1 MQTLYYEMDIIPS
14 HLSLIEPIDYNST
27 IILRALY
34 ETLFTVKEDGQLFFN
49 GMKYAWNDE
58 RTKLTIQLNAE
69 KRWNDGSCVKAQH
82 YVQRF
87 LLLLKQGREHPLYKF
102 LCYIKNWDE
111 CIDDEI
117 MADEIGVKSINEFT
131 IVFELESPVPFFEEL
146 LSSIYTAPFKQKD
159 VYNGPYVVQNI
170 TTDSIVLIRNKYYCY
185 KKKNIIRKI
194 VFKENY
200 DYKQTIKNF
209 FEGKCHITGNTQF
222 PHEMISDLENNKD
235 LVINNNS
242 NLFFILRFNMDKETV
257 DQVKTILNNHIYL
270 ASEKNNNYEF
280 WKIGNIK
287 NPLFRARLREV
298 CKTEVKI
305 HTNKKVIILYTE
317 FYPNEKVAEILEGY
331 LQEFFFVEKEKVLYE
346 TITRNEITL
355 EDNDMLLEII
365 SFECYSLLPRLLTLL
380 PCVNEENVDEYIEEL
395 EMINSLDSLEPE
407 NQKCLNILEN
417 SREVFFLFELNSYQ
431 FISSNIEGFYIQNG
445 QASYKG
451 LKIK

>member
-1 MQTLYYEMDIIPS
+1 M
-14 HLSLIEPIDYNST
+14 
-27 IILRALY
+27 
-34 ETLFTVKEDGQLFFN
+34 
-49 GMKYAWNDE
+49 
-58 RTKLTIQLNAE
+58 
-69 KRWNDGSCVKAQH
+69 
-82 YVQRF
+82 
-87 LLLLKQGREHPLYKF
+87 
-102 LCYIKNWDE
+102 
-111 CIDDEI
+111 
-117 MADEIGVKSINEFT
+117 
-131 IVFELESPVPFFEEL
+131 
-146 LSSIYTAPFKQKD
+146 
-159 VYNGPYVVQNI
+159 YNGPYVVQNI

-270 ASEKNNNYEF
+270 ASEKNDNYEF

-305 HTNKKVIILYTE
+305 HTNKKVRILYTE

-355 EDNDMLLEII
+355 EDNDMLLDII